1 MRQLADFALIVTG
14 VLAGLHLFSTAR
26 LWKCGGK
33 LPQHLRTRLLMPL
46 GITLIGIGQRLPDP
60 YRVMGLICV
69 LAGIVFVIAGLLNLP
84 SFYAWARHRPTVGGV
99 TAANQTTEI
108 ALPIAYLTRGAAE
121 NTEPRSIVLR
131 GGQTPERNCREHN
144 Y

>member
-1 MRQLADFALIVTG
+1 MRQLADFALLLNG
-14 VLAGLHLFSTAR
+14 VLAGLLMFDAAR
-26 LWKCGGK
+26 VRTRGGK
-33 LPQHLRTRLLMPL
+33 VTPRLRFRLLMPL